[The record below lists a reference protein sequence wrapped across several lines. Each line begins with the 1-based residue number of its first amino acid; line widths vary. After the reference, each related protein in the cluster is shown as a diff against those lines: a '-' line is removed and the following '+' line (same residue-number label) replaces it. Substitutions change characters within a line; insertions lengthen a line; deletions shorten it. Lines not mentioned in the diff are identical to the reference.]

1 MIILFDI
8 SNNLK
13 SHVKS
18 IKSAINELD
27 NLAEYFSIEIQ
38 NGYINANLELF

>member
-18 IKSAINELD
+18 IKSAIDELD
-27 NLAEYFSIEIQ
+27 YLADYFLSQILAKIRI
-38 NGYINANLELF
+38 YD